1 MSYIEMKD
9 ISYKYPLAHDETLKN
24 ISYTFE
30 KGKLYGI
37 IGPNGG
43 GKTTICN
50 LIKGLIPSFY
60 GGELT
65 GEVYIDGKEIREW
78 DSGTLASLV
87 GYIFQNPFTQ
97 ISGIKET
104 VFEEI
109 ALGLENLGVKREEII
124 SKVMDVSKRLKIEH
138 LITKNPNRLSG
149 GQRQRVAFA
158 AIVAMDCDIFVID
171 EPTSQLDP
179 KGTSDVF
186 EIIHMLKEQGKTILL
201 VEHKIDL
208 IAEYADEILAIN
220 QGELVAKGNTKR
232 VLADESLL
240 MKGIGVPQ
248 IALLSHD
255 MQRANKPFDRFAIT
269 KDEAKE
275 QILKKDS
282 EKICL

>member
-1 MSYIEMKD
+1 MKD